1 MYTTA
6 NDFETMVA
14 KGLGQLPPFSPV
26 LNKLLASISSED
38 VRFSDL
44 SGLIEKDTVL
54 SGNVLRLVN
63 SAAYARRGE
72 INSIPHAVSV
82 LGLHKLRNT
91 LLGLS
96 ISRMWSAVRTPKEWS
111 HSRFNLHSVG
121 TAVLADHLAQVV
133 PVNYPE
139 GAFVAGLFHD
149 FGKLLIATV
158 RPGEFREV
166 MELHALGG
174 RSLPEC
180 EAEILG
186 GDHATVSSMA
196 LERWNLPEPICTAV
210 AYHHNPLAN
219 PAYDKEKDGAQFHLS
234 ELVAAADQAV
244 NALGISLSPDP
255 PKADDSPEAAIVAMA
270 GPEEGPRIFAAFQK
284 EFDSVRQFF

>member
-14 KGLGQLPPFSPV
+14 KGLGQLPPFSPI
-26 LNKLLASISSED
+26 LNKLLATIASED

-44 SGLIEKDTVL
+44 SSLIEKDTVL

-72 INSIPHAVSV
+72 INSVPHAVSV

-96 ISRMWSAVRTPKEWS
+96 ISRMWSGVKTPKEWS

-121 TAVLADHLAQVV
+121 TAVLADHLALAV

-149 FGKLLIATV
+149 FGKLLIAAV
-158 RPGEFREV
+158 RPDEFRDIV
-166 MELHALGG
+166 ELYSLGG

-180 EAEILG
+180 EIEILG
-186 GDHATVSSMA
+186 GDHSRVSSIA
-196 LERWNLPEPICTAV
+196 LECWNLPQPICTAV
-210 AYHHNPLAN
+210 AYHHNPLDN
-219 PAYDKEKDGAQFHLS
+219 PAYEKEKDGAQYHLS
-234 ELVAAADQAV
+234 ELLATADRAV
-244 NALGISLSPDP
+244 NAAGISINPNP
-255 PKADDSPEAAIVAMA
+255 PAADEPPEAAIVAMA
-270 GPEEGPRIFAAFQK
+270 GPEKGARIFAAFQQ
-284 EFDSVRQFF
+284 EFDSIRQFF

>member
-6 NDFETMVA
+6 NDFETMVS
-14 KGLGQLPPFSPV
+14 KGLGQLPPFSPI
-26 LNKLLASISSED
+26 LNKLLASIACED

-44 SGLIEKDTVL
+44 SVLIEKDTVL

-72 INSIPHAVSV
+72 INSVPHAVSV
-82 LGLHKLRNT
+82 LGLNKLRNT

-96 ISRMWSAVRTPKEWS
+96 ISRMWSGVKTPKEWS

-121 TAVLADHLAQVV
+121 TAVMADHLAQVV

-158 RPGEFREV
+158 KPQEFREV
-166 MELHALGG
+166 QELHALGG
-174 RSLPEC
+174 RSIPEC
-180 EAEILG
+180 ETEILG
-186 GDHATVSSMA
+186 GDHSRLSSLA
-196 LERWNLPEPICTAV
+196 LERWNLPTPICSAV
-210 AYHHNPLAN
+210 AYHHDPAGN
-219 PAYDKEKDGAQFHLS
+219 PAYEQEKDGAQFHLS
-234 ELVAAADQAV
+234 ELLAAADHAV
-244 NALGISLSPDP
+244 NAAGISMSANPPASEDP
-255 PKADDSPEAAIVAMA
+255 PEAAIVAMA
-270 GPEEGPRIFAAFQK
+270 GPDEGMRIFHAFQK

>member
-6 NDFETMVA
+6 NDFDTMVA
-14 KGLGQLPPFSPV
+14 KGLGQLPPFSPI
-26 LNKLLASISSED
+26 LNKLLASIASED

-72 INSIPHAVSV
+72 INSVPHAVSV
-82 LGLHKLRNT
+82 LGLNKLRNT

-96 ISRMWSAVRTPKEWS
+96 ISRMWSGVKTPKEWS

-121 TAVLADHLAQVV
+121 TAVMADHLAQVV

-149 FGKLLIATV
+149 FGKMLIATV
-158 RPGEFREV
+158 RPAEFREV

-174 RSLPEC
+174 RSLPDC
-180 EAEILG
+180 EMEILG
-186 GDHATVSSMA
+186 GDHSRVSSMA
-196 LERWNLPEPICTAV
+196 LERWNLPAPICTAV
-210 AYHHNPLAN
+210 AYHHAPLSN
-219 PAYDKEKDGAQFHLS
+219 PAYEAEKEGAQYHLS
-234 ELVAAADQAV
+234 ELLAAADQAV
-244 NALGISLSPDP
+244 NAAGVSMNPNAIPSAEP
-255 PKADDSPEAAIVAMA
+255 PETAIVAMA

>member
-6 NDFETMVA
+6 NDFESMVA
-14 KGLGQLPPFSPV
+14 KGLGQLPPFSPI
-26 LNKLLASISSED
+26 LNRLLASIANED

-72 INSIPHAVSV
+72 INSVPHAVSV
-82 LGLHKLRNT
+82 LGLNKLRNT

-96 ISRMWSAVRTPKEWS
+96 ISRMWSGVKTPKEWS
-111 HSRFNLHSVG
+111 HARFNLHSVA
-121 TAVLADHLAQVV
+121 TALLADQLAQVV
-133 PVNYPE
+133 PANYPE

-149 FGKLLIATV
+149 FGKLLIAAV

-186 GDHATVSSMA
+186 GDHSLVSSMA
-196 LERWNLPEPICTAV
+196 LDRWNLPEPICTAV

-219 PAYDKEKDGAQFHLS
+219 PAFEKEKGGARFHLS
-234 ELVAAADQAV
+234 ELVAAADRAV
-244 NALGISLSPDP
+244 NAAGISIRADP
-255 PKADDSPEAAIVAMA
+255 PKLDELPEAPLVELA
-270 GPEEGPRIFAAFQK
+270 GPEDGPRIFASFQK
-284 EFDSVRQFF
+284 EFESVRQFF